1 MQGSTEKD
9 PSNPRPDL
17 LLLVQSFRIAQT
29 LDVAAEAEE
38 PE

>member
-1 MQGSTEKD
+1 MQGSTEED
-9 PSNPRPDL
+9 PSDPRPDL
-17 LLLVQSFRIAQT
+17 LLLVQSFRIAHI